1 MGFWQG
7 RCRRDAA
14 EGVCT
19 HVFHVAEGV
28 VDRDDLSA
36 LLHARGTAHEAA
48 DAPKSRDAHLHLM
61 RKHGR
66 HAIKGK
72 LGAWLVRGGPGSCRI
87 GVAPWLRVGAYIPFC
102 ERSTGRRDGRAR
114 HREVRAR
121 DQHRQACAG
130 KRCPR
135 RSCGR
140 SVRGERGWLGSS
152 SSNDVQSCEDIRR
165 FGRGSSCSCLCLWM
179 RVRCV
184 SRSCSQSKSP

>member
-1 MGFWQG
+1 MKGGDTGMVFWQG

-28 VDRDDLSA
+28 VDSDDLSA

-72 LGAWLVRGGPGSCRI
+72 LGAWLVRGGPGFVSHRRRTM
-87 GVAPWLRVGAYIPFC
+87 VASGFLFA
-102 ERSTGRRDGRAR
+102 RSTTKVAEAEMGRA
-114 HREVRAR
+114 
-121 DQHRQACAG
+121 
-130 KRCPR
+130 
-135 RSCGR
+135 
-140 SVRGERGWLGSS
+140 W
-152 SSNDVQSCEDIRR
+152 
-165 FGRGSSCSCLCLWM
+165 
-179 RVRCV
+179 
-184 SRSCSQSKSP
+184 